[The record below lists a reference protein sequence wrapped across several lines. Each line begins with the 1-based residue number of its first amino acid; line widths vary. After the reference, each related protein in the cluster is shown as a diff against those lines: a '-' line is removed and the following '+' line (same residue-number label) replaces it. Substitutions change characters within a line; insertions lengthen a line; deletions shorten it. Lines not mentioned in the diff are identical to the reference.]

1 MWLLL
6 IIFLVPTVS
15 GRSMQELHSY
25 ATKEECQTERNR
37 IGFEMA
43 KAYPYEHNF
52 DIICESP
59 AKVP

>member
-1 MWLLL
+1 MWVLL

-25 ATKEECQTERNR
+25 ATEEECQTERDR

-43 KAYPYEHNF
+43 EVYQHEADFK
-52 DIICESP
+52 IICRYKP
-59 AKVP
+59 KVI